1 MVEVM
6 SKHLNV
12 VQIYIDDKG
21 YIIENH
27 GKEIVKVVESL
38 QQIETRYQSIVNKK
52 VAQAIVLVLIM
63 HFIS

>member
-12 VQIYIDDKG
+12 AHIYIHGKG

-27 GKEIVKVVESL
+27 GKEINKVVESL
-38 QQIETRYQSIVNKK
+38 EQIEKRDQSVVNKK
-52 VAQAIVLVLIM
+52 VEQAIR
-63 HFIS
+63 SN